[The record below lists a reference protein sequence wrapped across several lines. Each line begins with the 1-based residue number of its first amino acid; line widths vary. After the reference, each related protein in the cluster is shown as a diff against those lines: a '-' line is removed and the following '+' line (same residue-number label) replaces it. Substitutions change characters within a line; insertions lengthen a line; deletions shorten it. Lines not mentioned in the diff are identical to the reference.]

1 MTILSA
7 LVTTFRPDR
16 TVTARWLVTALAVLL
31 PAAARAHHGLA
42 NFDLNTEIS
51 VTGTVTRIAFVN
63 PHSWVYLDV
72 AGDDGQ
78 VQAWRC
84 ELRGAAVLRRSGWT
98 PEMFAAGTEITI
110 TGAPDRFEPR
120 TCYFGTAV
128 FADGSSVDRYGQLAR
143 PAPAPPATRPARR
156 PDGVPNL
163 AGDWAAEQRMLTNP
177 RGMSGAFLPMSVARA
192 LDPGDVPEGMQAFPG
207 TRGTDV
213 SLAEDPIDAYW
224 NRPSAMPLTDAGAR
238 AIEGFDGAS
247 ADNPR
252 LRCEI
257 TNILFDWTFEADV
270 NRIVQDEDRITLLYG
285 TMGLERTI
293 HLDGAGPPDDLEPS
307 RGGYSTGRWEG
318 DELVVETV
326 GFLPGIL
333 SADGRIP
340 HSDQMRVVERFA
352 LDPARPALRRTY
364 VAEDPL
370 YLQGAYTGS
379 DVVYP
384 ADAPYTE
391 TACDDRSYRSDA
403 EDGPRRP
410 PGAHNDFIFSVLPG
424 ELTSSWTLIWTGGGL
439 LAAMGVLLLI
449 RRRRR

>member
-1 MTILSA
+1 
-7 LVTTFRPDR
+7 
-16 TVTARWLVTALAVLL
+16 
-31 PAAARAHHGLA
+31 
-42 NFDLNTEIS
+42 
-51 VTGTVTRIAFVN
+51 
-63 PHSWVYLDV
+63 
-72 AGDDGQ
+72 
-78 VQAWRC
+78 
-84 ELRGAAVLRRSGWT
+84 
-98 PEMFAAGTEITI
+98 
-110 TGAPDRFEPR
+110 
-120 TCYFGTAV
+120 
-128 FADGSSVDRYGQLAR
+128 
-143 PAPAPPATRPARR
+143 
-156 PDGVPNL
+156 
-163 AGDWAAEQRMLTNP
+163 
-177 RGMSGAFLPMSVARA
+177 
-192 LDPGDVPEGMQAFPG
+192 
-207 TRGTDV
+207 
-213 SLAEDPIDAYW
+213 
-224 NRPSAMPLTDAGAR
+224 
-238 AIEGFDGAS
+238 
-247 ADNPR
+247 
-252 LRCEI
+252 
-257 TNILFDWTFEADV
+257 
-270 NRIVQDEDRITLLYG
+270 
-285 TMGLERTI
+285 MGLERTI